1 MENKLGNEEKT
12 AEKKITIHQLFQKA
26 KAGDT
31 NAANAFC
38 IAVQPLIERLCKVP
52 YFRDRLGIDEIQST
66 LGLTLAKLLAE
77 RKELPEATQA
87 TFLLKRILRMALI
100 DHIRRLEFKALHE
113 KPLGD
118 FKEMVTETFEDDR
131 FSDKALTDGNA
142 LNPEHICL
150 RKDLR
155 SEVRKAV
162 QQLPEKERT
171 MIHALY
177 FQNKPMKEITQNLNC
192 TFQNAYDKRKKSFK
206 RLQKILEPCVYA

>member
-1 MENKLGNEEKT
+1 
-12 AEKKITIHQLFQKA
+12 
-26 KAGDT
+26 
-31 NAANAFC
+31 
-38 IAVQPLIERLCKVP
+38 
-52 YFRDRLGIDEIQST
+52 
-66 LGLTLAKLLAE
+66 
-77 RKELPEATQA
+77 
-87 TFLLKRILRMALI
+87 MALI

-118 FKEMVTETFEDDR
+118 FKEMVTETYEDDR

-171 MIHALY
+171 MIQALY

-206 RLQKILEPCVYA
+206 RLKKILEPCVYA